1 MMQNV
6 LTDRTL
12 TFKKNKILG
21 LYRLARSLEV
31 LKQSKKVYF
40 TYGSFHREGEQGTVL
55 YYEGAVVI

>member
-21 LYRLARSLEV
+21 LYRLAQSLEI
-31 LKQSKKVYF
+31 LKQSKKRFISPMAVF
-40 TYGSFHREGEQGTVL
+40 TEKENKAQSYIMREM
-55 YYEGAVVI
+55 